1 MTVPSNLN
9 RFSYNGSGNTGPFT
23 IGFPILAETEL
34 KVVKLVIATG
44 VETPLTVNAG
54 SNGYTVNAAL
64 TEITTT
70 ENVAAGEKIVG
81 VRDVPLTQQIDFIAN
96 DAFPSERNEEG
107 LDRGIMIAQQ
117 LQEQIDRC
125 LKLPL
130 SASSSDIS
138 IDDLTGQAG
147 KFARVKATEDGFE
160 YLNVADAGSLAV
172 SPFMETVLDD
182 ADASTALSTLG
193 VSTYIKTLLDDTT
206 ASAAQTTL
214 GGTTVGKALFTA
226 ADAAAGRT
234 AINAQVAGSYA
245 ASGANSDIASLS
257 ALSQNFYDDLVI
269 NGSMNVWQRN
279 TIFTP
284 SGSTITYTADRWA
297 AYRTT
302 TGYTVSRVLNAGLS
316 GMPTYGLKQQRTAG
330 DTAVNSIRVCTS
342 HTTINTIPYAGKQ
355 VTLSWFA
362 YAGANFSAASG
373 GYTMVVRTGTG
384 TDQNVING
392 FTGETN
398 LDGGF
403 FLTPGASPVR
413 HSVTFTLP
421 ANATGLGYGPS
432 FVPVGT
438 AGANDW
444 MQTSGYQIDLGP
456 VALPYRPKSFNTD
469 LKACEEYYEKGFNYA
484 TVPADGAGSFWNGG
498 SIGALAYTTNSLR
511 TPAIPFRTK
520 KRATPTIGL
529 WRPGTTATNGVLA
542 FYNGS
547 WTAMTG
553 STVSANEN
561 NFTVYSTATS
571 TSGSSYMIDGGWD
584 AVSEL

>member
-34 KVVKLVIATG
+34 MVVKLVIATG

-160 YLNVADAGSLAV
+160 YLNVADAGALAV

-182 ADASTALSTLG
+182 ADASTALTTLGFSTFIKTLIDDADASTALSTLG
-193 VSTYIKTLLDDTT
+193 FSAFGKTLIDD
-206 ASAAQTTL
+206 ADAAAAQTTL

-234 AINAQVAGSYA
+234 AISA
-245 ASGANSDIASLS
+245 AATTDIREKLTTNRTYYVRTDGNDS
-257 ALSQNFYDDLVI
+257 
-269 NGSMNVWQRN
+269 N
-279 TIFTP
+279 T
-284 SGSTITYTADRWA
+284 
-297 AYRTT
+297 
-302 TGYTVSRVLNAGLS
+302 GL
-316 GMPTYGLKQQRTAG
+316 
-330 DTAVNSIRVCTS
+330 VNS
-342 HTTINTIPYAGKQ
+342 
-355 VTLSWFA
+355 
-362 YAGANFSAASG
+362 SG
-373 GYTMVVRTGTG
+373 
-384 TDQNVING
+384 
-392 FTGETN
+392 
-398 LDGGF
+398 
-403 FLTPGASPVR
+403 
-413 HSVTFTLP
+413 
-421 ANATGLGYGPS
+421 
-432 FVPVGT
+432 
-438 AGANDW
+438 
-444 MQTSGYQIDLGP
+444 
-456 VALPYRPKSFNTD
+456 
-469 LKACEEYYEKGFNYA
+469 
-484 TVPADGAGSFWNGG
+484 
-498 SIGALAYTTNSLR
+498 GALATLQAAVNKCYGLDFNNFQVLIKMGNTGTFNAGFSVSGKFVGQTSEASLVFEGDTT
-511 TPAIPFRTK
+511 TPANCQINISGGGRCMQALSGAQFTVQGWK
-520 KRATPTIGL
+520 L
-529 WRPGTTATNGVLA
+529 LGTGGINGVTGLEALGQGSYVNVNGLMEYGVLGFALA
-542 FYNGS
+542 AISQGRINIQSQNYTISGNQYYH
-547 WTAMTG
+547 M
-553 STVSANEN
+553 SANEQGVIINRN
-561 NFTVYSTATS
+561 NTVTLTGTPAWGGVMASATRLALIQAFSQTYSGAATGVRYSGDNLSNIFTNSGGANYFPGNSAGSVTTGAIYS
-571 TSGSSYMIDGGWD
+571 
-584 AVSEL
+584 